1 MILLLSDKDL
11 SKLNDPIIYEDKTGN
26 AIDCSD
32 DP

>member
-11 SKLNDPIIYEDKTGN
+11 SKLNDSIIYDTKTGN
-26 AIDCSD
+26 AIDSSD